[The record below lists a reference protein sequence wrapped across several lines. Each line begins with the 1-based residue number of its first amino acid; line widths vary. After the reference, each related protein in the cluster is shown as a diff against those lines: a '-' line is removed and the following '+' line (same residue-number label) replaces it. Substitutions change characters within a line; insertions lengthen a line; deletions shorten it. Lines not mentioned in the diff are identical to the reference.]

1 MAAPTIASA
10 CFSSLSPLSPR
21 FSNGRPSR
29 ILAMAPKQKAPFL
42 SSSDLQSFISLMVNR
57 YDDNWKKQW
66 YGAGLFA
73 EGSEELSVDVVKKLE
88 TRKVL
93 SGVEKSGLLSKAEE
107 LGITLSSIER
117 LGFLSKAEELG
128 LLSLLERAAGF
139 SPSALASVSL
149 PLLVAAVAAIV
160 LIPDDSAA
168 LVAAQAFLSAALG
181 VVAAGLFVGSV
192 VLGGL
197 QESD

>member
-1 MAAPTIASA
+1 M
-10 CFSSLSPLSPR
+10 
-21 FSNGRPSR
+21 
-29 ILAMAPKQKAPFL
+29 
-42 SSSDLQSFISLMVNR
+42 LQVNR
-57 YDDNWKKQW
+57 YDEDWKKQW
-66 YGAGLFA
+66 YGAGLFV
-73 EGSEELSVDVVKKLE
+73 EGSEELAVDVVKKLE

-93 SGVEKSGLLSKAEE
+93 SGVEKAGLLSKAEE

-149 PLLVAAVAAIV
+149 PLLLAAVAAIV
-160 LIPDDSAA
+160 IIPDDSAA
-168 LVAAQAFLSAALG
+168 LVAAQAFLSAALA